1 MKLLSA
7 GGGATF
13 DACIRF
19 VFDDPWERLRTYKAA
34 FKKTPLRMLL
44 RGQNLVGYQQYPDDI
59 VEKFVELAVKNGID
73 IFEVFDGL
81 NDTRNTETAIRAIK
95 KYGKHVA
102 PVWQYVKSGPH
113 TAALYPVC

>member
-7 GGGATF
+7 GAAQLLMHASVLYLMIPGS
-13 DACIRF
+13 
-19 VFDDPWERLRTYKAA
+19 VFSTYKAA

-95 KYGKHVA
+95 KYGKHVSCL
-102 PVWQYVKSGPH
+102 SGSM
-113 TAALYPVC
+113 

>member
-1 MKLLSA
+1 
-7 GGGATF
+7 
-13 DACIRF
+13 
-19 VFDDPWERLRTYKAA
+19 
-34 FKKTPLRMLL
+34 MLL

-102 PVWQYVKSGPH
+102 ACLAVCKSPVHTPELYIQYAKNYMAIGADSIYLEDMAGMFKP
-113 TAALYPVC
+113 